1 MDAVTLIGAM
11 SVLAAGLCVAIGGIA
26 SALGEANIA
35 ANALR
40 SIAQQPDE
48 SSNITK
54 TLFASMAMVEST
66 AVYALVVTLLLLYSN
81 PIWDKAVELAEN
93 IAQ

>member
-48 SSNITK
+48 SSSITK
-54 TLFASMAMVEST
+54 TLFASMAMVESS
-66 AVYALVVTLLLLYSN
+66 AVYALVVALLLLYSN
-81 PIWDKAVELAEN
+81 SIWNKAVELAEN
-93 IAQ
+93 IAH